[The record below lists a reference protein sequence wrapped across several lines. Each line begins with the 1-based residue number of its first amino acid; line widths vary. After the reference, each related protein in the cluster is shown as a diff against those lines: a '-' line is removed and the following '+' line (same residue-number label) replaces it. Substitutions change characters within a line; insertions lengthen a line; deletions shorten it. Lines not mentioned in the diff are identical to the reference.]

1 MRHDNCVISTI
12 GQLTENWSLHSVIE
26 IRQLQPLFVILSD
39 ASTVVFEHFFLV
51 SFVTF
56 SRLLYNSSVAQE
68 VQDILHLK
76 VVVVVVVVDDDDDDD
91 DDLDLFVVLMI
102 ARIIVRRRSI
112 ILSCVM
118 LCRRAAVPDNTRVM
132 SNAW

>member
-1 MRHDNCVISTI
+1 MRHDNCMISTI

-26 IRQLQPLFVILSD
+26 IRQLQPLFSIFSD

-56 SRLLYNSSVAQE
+56 SRLLYNSSIAQE

-76 VVVVVVVVDDDDDDD
+76 VVVVVVVDDDDDDD

-118 LCRRAAVPDNTRVM
+118 LCWRAAVPDNTIVM
-132 SNAW
+132 PGDQE

>member
-1 MRHDNCVISTI
+1 MRHDNCMISTI

-26 IRQLQPLFVILSD
+26 IRQLQPLFSIFSD

-76 VVVVVVVVDDDDDDD
+76 VVVVVVDDDDD

>member
-1 MRHDNCVISTI
+1 MRHDNCVISTP
-12 GQLTENWSLHSVIE
+12 GQLTENWSLHSVFE

-56 SRLLYNSSVAQE
+56 SRLLYNSSIAQE

-76 VVVVVVVVDDDDDDD
+76 VVVVLVVVVDDD

>member
-1 MRHDNCVISTI
+1 M
-12 GQLTENWSLHSVIE
+12 IE
-26 IRQLQPLFVILSD
+26 IRQLQSLFVIFSD

-76 VVVVVVVVDDDDDDD
+76 VVVVVVVVVDDDD

-118 LCRRAAVPDNTRVM
+118 LCRRAAVPDNTIVM

>member
-76 VVVVVVVVDDDDDDD
+76 VVVVVVVDDDD

-118 LCRRAAVPDNTRVM
+118 LCRRAAVPDNKRVM
-132 SNAW
+132 SKDW

>member
-12 GQLTENWSLHSVIE
+12 GQLTENWSLHSVLE
-26 IRQLQPLFVILSD
+26 IRQLQPLFVIFSD

-76 VVVVVVVVDDDDDDD
+76 VVVVVVVDDDD

>member
-1 MRHDNCVISTI
+1 MRHDNCVISTL
-12 GQLTENWSLHSVIE
+12 GQLTENWSLHSVFE
-26 IRQLQPLFVILSD
+26 IRQLQPLFVIFSD

-76 VVVVVVVVDDDDDDD
+76 VVVVVVVVVDDDD

>member
-26 IRQLQPLFVILSD
+26 IRQLQPLFSIFSD

-56 SRLLYNSSVAQE
+56 SRLLYNSSIAQE

-76 VVVVVVVVDDDDDDD
+76 VVVVLVVVVDDD